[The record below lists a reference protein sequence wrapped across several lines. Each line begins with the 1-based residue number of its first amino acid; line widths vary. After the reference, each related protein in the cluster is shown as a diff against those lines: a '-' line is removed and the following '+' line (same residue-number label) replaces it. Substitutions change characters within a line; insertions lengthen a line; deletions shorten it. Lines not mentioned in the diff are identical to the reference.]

1 MTSLVIGT
9 AAGLNPYVA
18 LLVAGA
24 IAGWTGRLQ
33 LSSELGA
40 ASETTWRIVTL
51 VAGAALAID
60 LTFGKVRRFAG
71 VMRRLSETAATGA
84 GAVGAS
90 MVCPDTVPIWVAAI
104 GGSIGSLAIAHLISR
119 IASHGARSARWV
131 RMGDVP
137 VLMGAATAAAIIIP
151 LVVALP
157 IVGTALAICLWIS
170 VASGAFIISRRTP
183 GLQLPPVSKKAT
195 SDPPKAS

>member
-40 ASETTWRIVTL
+40 TSETTWRIVAL

-60 LTFGKVRRFAG
+60 LTFGKVRRFAWL
-71 VMRRLSETAATGA
+71 MRRLSETAATGA

-90 MVCPDTVPIWVAAI
+90 MACPDTVPIWVAAI

-119 IASHGARSARWV
+119 IASHGARSDRWV

-137 VLMGAATAAAIIIP
+137 VLMGAGTAAAIIIP

-157 IVGTALAICLWIS
+157 IVGTALAILS
-170 VASGAFIISRRTP
+170 LLTVACGAFIVSRQP
-183 GLQLPPVSKKAT
+183 SGPQPMPVEKKHTTGSAKP
-195 SDPPKAS
+195 S

>member
-24 IAGWTGRLQ
+24 IAGWTNRLQ
-33 LSSELGA
+33 LAADLGVDGVGV
-40 ASETTWRIVTL
+40 WRL
-51 VAGAALAID
+51 VALFAGAALAMD
-60 LTFGKVRRFAG
+60 LTLGKVRRFAWL
-71 VMRRLSETAATGA
+71 MRRMSEASSTIA

-90 MVCPDTVPIWVAAI
+90 MVCPEGVPIWAAAI
-104 GGSIGSLAIAHLISR
+104 CGSAGSFAIASLISR

-137 VLMGAATAAAIIIP
+137 VLMGSATAGAIIIP
-151 LVVALP
+151 LGVVLP
-157 IVGTALAICLWIS
+157 TLGIGLAIGLWVT
-170 VASGAFIISRRTP
+170 VAAGAFIVSRRKP
-183 GLQLPPVSKKAT
+183 GLEVQSVSKKT
-195 SDPPKAS
+195 ETVPPTAR